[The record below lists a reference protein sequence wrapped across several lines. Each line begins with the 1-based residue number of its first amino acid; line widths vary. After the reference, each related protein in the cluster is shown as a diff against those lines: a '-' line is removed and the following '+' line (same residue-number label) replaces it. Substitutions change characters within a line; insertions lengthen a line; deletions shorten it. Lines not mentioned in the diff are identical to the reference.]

1 VTPPVAGVATG
12 VSWVVV
18 EEASGRGTIFS
29 APGVRA
35 TPFPLERVER
45 SLEGA
50 AAYCLVAP
58 ALNEQ
63 LPAILQLA
71 TRASV
76 PMFFGVGR
84 AQIDG
89 LGYEELRAVLAEK
102 AELLRCNR
110 LEALQ
115 LTNHQDV
122 AGQLATLHFEG
133 CVRTVV
139 ISDRPH
145 GLHSSRAA
153 CPVTSRD
160 TRTG

>member
-1 VTPPVAGVATG
+1 MPVVLRPQGAEPIMMAHLTHDEVNQWLAREW
-12 VSWVVV
+12 S
-18 EEASGRGTIFS
+18 EKH
-29 APGVRA
+29 
-35 TPFPLERVER
+35 
-45 SLEGA
+45 GA
-50 AAYCLVAP
+50 A
-58 ALNEQ
+58 
-63 LPAILQLA
+63 
-71 TRASV
+71 
-76 PMFFGVGR
+76 
-84 AQIDG
+84 
-89 LGYEELRAVLAEK
+89 
-102 AELLRCNR
+102 